1 MNYYT
6 KEILVERHKDRK
18 EISGT
23 NAQNGSN
30 KDRKCFSSNIFIG
43 SLHSLIPIK
52 YSFSIAP
59 VLDEYCFSIESVLRQ
74 YYRSS
79 LGVFQ
84 VHSRYIKNRF
94 IVYFGN
100 LKGLIYKFAIFL
112 GRRPP

>member
-1 MNYYT
+1 MQKKYIKISESSKNI
-6 KEILVERHKDRK
+6 KRK
-18 EISGT
+18 VFF
-23 NAQNGSN
+23 SN
-30 KDRKCFSSNIFIG
+30 T
-43 SLHSLIPIK
+43 LIRFLRSFNSIK

-59 VLDEYCFSIESVLRQ
+59 ALSEYCLSIETVLSL

-94 IVYFGN
+94 IVYFGC